1 MRTPIT
7 RSSSIPFA
15 VTSTLLVGTILLAG
29 LTERRVPEELAVP
42 LNRMDSHIDGWTQ
55 LREQK
60 LDAQTVKT
68 LDATSYLSRG
78 FRKGN
83 SELDLFVA
91 FYAQQRAGES
101 MHSPKHCL
109 PGSGWEIWRE
119 DSALVP
125 VNGQQV
131 QVNKYSIQN
140 LGKRMLMFYWYQ
152 SKNRIVASE
161 YVGKIL
167 LARDTLL
174 TGQTAAAIVRVTL
187 PDVPGA
193 DRQGV
198 AFVSQVI
205 PEVQKCFNG
214 AR

>member
-1 MRTPIT
+1 
-7 RSSSIPFA
+7 
-15 VTSTLLVGTILLAG
+15 
-29 LTERRVPEELAVP
+29 
-42 LNRMDSHIDGWTQ
+42 
-55 LREQK
+55 
-60 LDAQTVKT
+60 
-68 LDATSYLSRG
+68 
-78 FRKGN
+78 
-83 SELDLFVA
+83 
-91 FYAQQRAGES
+91 
-101 MHSPKHCL
+101 
-109 PGSGWEIWRE
+109 
-119 DSALVP
+119 
-125 VNGQQV
+125 V